1 MSGQRL
7 LVVAHRDELSGFP
20 DRIPGFDIL
29 LTGPGKLPAAYELT
43 RALDG
48 AAYDEVVV
56 VGTAGAVGGALGP
69 GVYEIAA
76 AVQHDVFDLA
86 GVRGRHLSMP
96 ERVET
101 GATGVTIATG
111 DVFVDDAEAVALIR
125 SLGAELVD
133 METYVYIWVA
143 QRFGVPIRVL
153 KAVSDDAQDGATTGW
168 DDAVAACS
176 AALYARIR
184 NDYGV

>member
-1 MSGQRL
+1 MSARRL
-7 LVVAHRDELSGFP
+7 LVVAHRDELVGFP
-20 DRIPGFDIL
+20 AEIPGFDIL
-29 LTGPGKLPAAYELT
+29 LTGPGKLPAAHELT
-43 RALDG
+43 RALDRG
-48 AAYDEVVV
+48 GYDEVLV
-56 VGTAGAVGGALGP
+56 VGTAGAVAGAVGP
-69 GVYEIAA
+69 GIYEIAA

-101 GATGVTIATG
+101 GAEGVTIATG
-111 DVFVDDAEAVALIR
+111 DVFVDDAEAVEMIR
-125 SLGAELVD
+125 SLGAQLVD

-176 AALYARIR
+176 AALYDRVR
-184 NDYGV
+184 SDYGV

>member
-1 MSGQRL
+1 MRRL
-7 LVVAHRDELSGFP
+7 LVVAHRDELTGFP
-20 DRIPGFDIL
+20 DHIPGFDIL
-29 LTGPGKLPAAYELT
+29 LTGPGKLPAAHELT
-43 RALDG
+43 RALDRSP
-48 AAYDEVVV
+48 YDEVVV
-56 VGTAGAVGGALGP
+56 VGTAGAVAGAVGP
-69 GVYEIAA
+69 GIYEIAD

-101 GATGVTIATG
+101 GREGVRIATG
-111 DVFVDDAEAVALIR
+111 DVFVDDADAVAVIR
-125 SLGAELVD
+125 SLGAQLVD

-143 QRFGVPIRVL
+143 ERFGVPIRVL

-184 NDYGV
+184 ADYGV

>member
-1 MSGQRL
+1 MTVRRL
-7 LVVAHRDELSGFP
+7 LVVAHRDELIGFP
-20 DRIPGFDIL
+20 DDIPGFDIL
-29 LTGPGKLPAAYELT
+29 LTGPGKLLAAHELT
-43 RALDG
+43 RALDRTT
-48 AAYDEVVV
+48 YDEIVV
-56 VGTAGAVGGALGP
+56 VGTAGAVAGALGP
-69 GVYEIAA
+69 GIYEVGD

-101 GATGVTIATG
+101 GGAGVRIATG
-111 DVFVDDAEAVALIR
+111 DVFVDDAEAVALIQ
-125 SLGAELVD
+125 SLGAQLVD

-143 QRFGVPIRVL
+143 QRFGIPIRVL

-176 AALYARIR
+176 RALYERIR
-184 NDYGV
+184 ADYGV